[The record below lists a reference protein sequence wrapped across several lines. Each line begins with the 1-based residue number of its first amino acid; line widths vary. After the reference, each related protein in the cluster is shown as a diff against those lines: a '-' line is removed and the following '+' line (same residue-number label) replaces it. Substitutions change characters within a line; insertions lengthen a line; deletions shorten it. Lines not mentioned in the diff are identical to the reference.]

1 MFRKLSGGN
10 VIDGASQDSRA
21 VLAHQNYLPFL
32 PYLPLLV
39 KQHNP
44 QEHSLFKIKCQKTS
58 VFIRVPLGHF
68 IYGPAFG

>member
-1 MFRKLSGGN
+1 MFRELLGGN
-10 VIDGASQDSRA
+10 VIYGASQDSRA
-21 VLAHQNYLPFL
+21 VLAHQSFPRFL

-44 QEHSLFKIKCQKTS
+44 QELSLFKIKCQETS